1 MRALTRELGHD
12 NSFPHGM
19 TATVLEIE
27 HVVMNDDVRKR
38 FRYMAH
44 LPSHCDLF
52 LVGVDLTG
60 IISPDTQNHF
70 QAEFKK
76 RERAPLKCV
85 LCCSWR
91 NDAHYPQLHNVAVG
105 APPDDDGTDELE
117 RSDATDES
125 PYNSPFASVTTNQGY
140 DPAFNL
146 GGQDDTAAASP
157 GWPNVGSAM
166 AVLFN

>member
-1 MRALTRELGHD
+1 MRTVTREFGHN

-38 FRYMAH
+38 FR
-44 LPSHCDLF
+44 
-52 LVGVDLTG
+52 
-60 IISPDTQNHF
+60 
-70 QAEFKK
+70 
-76 RERAPLKCV
+76 
-85 LCCSWR
+85 WR

-125 PYNSPFASVTTNQGY
+125 PYNSPFASGTTNQGY
-140 DPAFNL
+140 YPAFSL